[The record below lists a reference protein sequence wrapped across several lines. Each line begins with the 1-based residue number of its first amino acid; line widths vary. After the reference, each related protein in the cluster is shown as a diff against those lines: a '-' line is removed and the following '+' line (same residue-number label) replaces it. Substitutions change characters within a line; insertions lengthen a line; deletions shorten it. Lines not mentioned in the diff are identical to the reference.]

1 MKKHI
6 GVAFRIA
13 VSIVLIAFL
22 IRKASFGSIAHSV
35 RAADPGWLAAGLA
48 LGMLA
53 GAQQA
58 YQWRGLL
65 AAMGLRRRY
74 LSTLKLDTAAR
85 VFDAALP
92 TSIGGDVVRIG
103 LAARTRTDRIP
114 AALSVVLRRLMQL
127 PGLVVVLLAG
137 LALSWNL
144 SYVGRVQGPAI
155 AFVLA
160 GVGLIAI
167 IGVAS
172 RFKPLEHVRVPAKVR
187 RLPAEWTLAR
197 AASVG
202 GNRPLA
208 HAAVRGLLFW
218 IVVVLSQACYMRA
231 VGIHAPVGYA
241 TVVIATVNAL
251 SLLPISLGGYGLREG
266 TFSAFLTAGGL
277 ATTAQGAAVGAI
289 LSIQTLLF
297 GLVGGLVYLTMRRG
311 DHLPKHASD
320 LGFRPVGGT
329 A

>member
-1 MKKHI
+1 MNKSV
-6 GVAFRIA
+6 GVALRIV
-13 VSIVLIAFL
+13 VSVALIGFL
-22 IRKASFGSIAHSV
+22 VRKASLGSIAHSV
-35 RAADPGWLAAGLA
+35 RSADPGWLTAGLA
-48 LGMLA
+48 LGVLA

-65 AAMGLRRRY
+65 AAMGLRRGY
-74 LSTLKLDTAAR
+74 LSTLQLDTAAR

-103 LAARTRTDRIP
+103 LAARTRTDRVP

-127 PGLVVVLLAG
+127 PGLVVVLLTG

-144 SYVGRVQGPAI
+144 SYVSRVQGPAI
-155 AFVLA
+155 AFALA
-160 GVGLIAI
+160 GVGLIAV

-172 RFKPLEHVRVPAKVR
+172 RFKPLQHVRMPAKVR
-187 RLPAEWTLAR
+187 RLSDEWALAR

-208 HAAVRGLLFW
+208 RAAVRGLLFW

-277 ATTAQGAAVGAI
+277 ATAAQGAAVGAI

-297 GLVGGLVYLTMRRG
+297 GLVGGLVYLTMRR
-311 DHLPKHASD
+311 DHRRPKHAAD
-320 LGFRPVGGT
+320 LKFAPAGG
-329 A
+329 AA